1 MPTHL
6 YVVSRLKMIAA
17 TLQNPLFQHG
27 LQKDNL
33 PFPLISGFSRDVDE
47 ICALLGYYTASWGN
61 CLPATRRRVITQKT
75 TDFKINKDSRYF

>member
-1 MPTHL
+1 MTTHL

-47 ICALLGYYTASWGN
+47 ICALLGYYSIGCWLSFFLTRTFD
-61 CLPATRRRVITQKT
+61 PRRR
-75 TDFKINKDSRYF
+75 DRYVFPKRR